1 MGLLGSV
8 MTRERDGRAASD
20 SDGEYAVD
28 GADGAP
34 EVHSI
39 TSAAPGHS
47 VDMHQRMVRYAVAMG
62 IRVVCIVALFF
73 LDGWFKLI
81 AIAGA
86 VFLPWVAVVIANA
99 QTKGDDYD
107 TELMDHVAYG
117 EIDAGRPEGGGVGG
131 PTPVGETIVGE
142 MVDDEPGDD
151 GPADAGPADAG
162 RPDHGPADDGRD
174 APAPPPRS
182 GSEPPEAGAA

>member
-99 QTKGDDYD
+99 QTKGEDYD
-107 TELMDHVAYG
+107 TELMDHIAYG
-117 EIDAGRPEGGGVGG
+117 ELDAGRPADGGA
-131 PTPVGETIVGE
+131 GETIVGE
-142 MVDDEPGDD
+142 MVDDEPGDESPD
-151 GPADAGPADAG
+151 DAG
-162 RPDHGPADDGRD
+162 RPDHGPADDRRD
-174 APAPPPRS
+174 APASPPRS

>member
-1 MGLLGSV
+1 
-8 MTRERDGRAASD
+8 MTREQHGREASD
-20 SDGEYAVD
+20 RYGEYAVD
-28 GADGAP
+28 GAEGAP

-81 AIAGA
+81 AVAGA

-99 QTKGDDYD
+99 QTKGEEYD
-107 TELMDHVAYG
+107 SELMDHISYG
-117 EIDAGRPEGGGVGG
+117 ELDAGRPGDAD
-131 PTPVGETIVGE
+131 PAASPAPHGETILGE
-142 MVDDEPGDD
+142 TVDDDPDREEPAGQDQD
-151 GPADAGPADAG
+151 GSA
-162 RPDHGPADDGRD
+162 
-174 APAPPPRS
+174 APRRT
-182 GSEPPEAGAA
+182 GSESPEAGAA

>member
-1 MGLLGSV
+1 

-20 SDGEYAVD
+20 RDGEHAVD
-28 GADGAP
+28 GAEGAP

-47 VDMHQRMVRYAVAMG
+47 VDMHQRMVRYALAMG

-81 AIAGA
+81 AVAGA

-99 QTKGDDYD
+99 QTKGEEYD
-107 TELMDHVAYG
+107 SELMDHISYG
-117 EIDAGRPEGGGVGG
+117 EIGAGRPEDGAGWS
-131 PTPVGETIVGE
+131 PTPDGETILGE
-142 MVDDEPGDD
+142 TVDDDPDGEEPAGQDRD
-151 GPADAGPADAG
+151 GS
-162 RPDHGPADDGRD
+162 
-174 APAPPPRS
+174 APPRRT